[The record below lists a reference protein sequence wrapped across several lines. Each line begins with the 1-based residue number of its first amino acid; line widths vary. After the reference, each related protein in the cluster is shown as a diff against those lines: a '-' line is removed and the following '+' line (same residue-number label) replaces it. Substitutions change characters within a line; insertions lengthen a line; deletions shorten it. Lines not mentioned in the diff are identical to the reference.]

1 MSDARLAWLLSRGT
15 MSQLTD
21 ATPSDRHRL
30 IASRFASLIDGVQR
44 WDAPSPV
51 ADWDAAGVVEHL
63 GWLPGFLQHIA
74 GVELQVADADS
85 PAGRFAAQSDAV
97 QAIMDAPKASEV
109 VETTMFGV
117 MPLQHLI
124 DQFYTADVF
133 MHSWDLATRP
143 ARHLTWTRTSLEHLR
158 GLKDGAGAAR
168 VRPVRD
174 AARSPKTHP
183 SRQADRPHRA

>member
-1 MSDARLAWLLSRGT
+1 

-30 IASRFASLIDGVQR
+30 IAGRFARLIDGVQN

-97 QAIMDAPKASEV
+97 QAILDAPKASEI
-109 VETTMFGV
+109 VETTMFGA

-133 MHSWDLATRP
+133 MHSWDLATASGQAPDLDEDFARNIYEGMRAMGP
-143 ARHLTWTRTSLEHLR
+143 ALHESGQFGTPQPVAEDGPVQDKLIALIGRDPSWTPQGR
-158 GLKDGAGAAR
+158 
-168 VRPVRD
+168 
-174 AARSPKTHP
+174 
-183 SRQADRPHRA
+183 